1 MTFFVD
7 MDKAI
12 LYMILYVLSLLYCMT
27 LQFIYVFFIADPGF
41 QGRSTERQ
49 ADIRTKSLLLSK
61 NTTKTSRRIFR
72 CWFKMSISSRD
83 NKRRMNLHS
92 AWRGFLTSA
101 KQWQKYTDL
110 FLQRETTFRQGEHC
124 QGRSGFCQGSI
135 QFLKDRSRCRVQ
147 GRCIQ
152 SERHR
157 RLGREHD
164 QYFGMRRSS

>member
-1 MTFFVD
+1 MLVQD
-7 MDKAI
+7 VQIK
-12 LYMILYVLSLLYCMT
+12 SG
-27 LQFIYVFFIADPGF
+27 Q
-41 QGRSTERQ
+41 Q
-49 ADIRTKSLLLSK
+49 TKQLHSAPPMA
-61 NTTKTSRRIFR
+61 RRR
-72 CWFKMSISSRD
+72 KCCKRPSE
-83 NKRRMNLHS
+83 RRMNLHS
-92 AWRGFLTSA
+92 AWRGFLTESA

-124 QGRSGFCQGSI
+124 QGRSGFCQGSS